1 MQRTVHFGIIFKS
14 VKVLDLCMFS
24 CYKQMLYNWLYP
36 CRYVFD
42 SLTEQ
47 QAETL
52 LKNHGSDGSYLLSQ
66 YDDSNNYRMSFV
78 AQ

>member
-1 MQRTVHFGIIFKS
+1 M
-14 VKVLDLCMFS
+14 
-24 CYKQMLYNWLYP
+24 YAYNKQMLYNRPYP

-42 SLTEQ
+42 SLSEQ

-66 YDDSNNYRMSFV
+66 YDDSSNYRMSFI
-78 AQ
+78 AQLVLMCVYL